1 MKVERKVFFD
11 TWGWLAIAH
20 RDDRRHTEAT
30 SFYREFIVSGGVPV
44 TSDYILAETI
54 SLLRSRTTPKGTECF
69 IDAILAAQKGDRIR
83 VERIGEERWLAA
95 WKMSKKFADKPD
107 ISFADF
113 TSFVVMKEL
122 RITEALT
129 AGRHYGLVGMGLR
142 KLFE

>member
-1 MKVERKVFFD
+1 LKSVRKVFFD

-20 RDDRRHTEAT
+20 RDDCRHAEAT
-30 SFYREFIVSGGVPV
+30 SFYREFIVAGGVPV

-54 SLLRSRTTPKGTECF
+54 SLLRSRTTPKGTESF
-69 IDAILAAQKGDRIR
+69 IDGILAAQQSNRIR
-83 VERIGEERWLAA
+83 IERIGEERWLAA
-95 WKMSKKFADKPD
+95 WKLNKKFGDKPD

-129 AGRHYGLVGMGLR
+129 ADRHYELIGMGLK
-142 KLFE
+142 KLF

>member
-1 MKVERKVFFD
+1 VKSERKVFFD

-20 RDDRRHTEAT
+20 RDDRRHAEAT

-44 TSDYILAETI
+44 TSDYILAEAI
-54 SLLRSRTTPKGTECF
+54 SLLRSRTTPKGTESF
-69 IDAILAAQKGDRIR
+69 IDGILAAQKSDRIR
-83 VERIGEERWLAA
+83 IERIGEERWLAA
-95 WKMSKKFADKPD
+95 WEMSKKFADKPD

-129 AGRHYGLVGMGLR
+129 ADRHYELVGMGLR

>member
-1 MKVERKVFFD
+1 MKSDRKVFFD

-20 RDDRRHTEAT
+20 RDDRRHGEAT
-30 SFYREFIVSGGVPV
+30 SFYREFIVSGGLPV

-54 SLLRSRTTPKGTECF
+54 SLLRSRTTPKGTESF
-69 IDAILAAQKGDRIR
+69 IDGILAAKQSNRIR
-83 VERIGEERWLAA
+83 IERIGEERWLAA
-95 WKMSKKFADKPD
+95 WKLSKKFGDKPD

-129 AGRHYGLVGMGLR
+129 ADRHYELSGMGFK
-142 KLFE
+142 KLF

>member
-1 MKVERKVFFD
+1 MKSDRKVFFD

-20 RDDRRHTEAT
+20 RDDRRHLEAT
-30 SFYREFIVSGGVPV
+30 AFYREFIVAGGVPF

-54 SLLRSRTTPKGTECF
+54 SLLRLRTTPKGTESF
-69 IDAILAAQKGDRIR
+69 IDGILAAQRSDRIR

-95 WKMSKKFADKPD
+95 WKLSKKFGDKPD

-129 AGRHYGLVGMGLR
+129 ADRHYELIGMGLR
-142 KLFE
+142 KLF